1 MLSDSP
7 VRVLCFA
14 DKIIWKG
21 YSAAEAS
28 WEPTM
33 NVGRAL
39 IAEYEEALRAA
50 RTGDKRAEE
59 WVLGL
64 LESFAYE
71 GAAQQERAAE
81 RSQQQR

>member
-1 MLSDSP
+1 MSSDDDEAPQLVPVDQAECHSRPRMLKRSISP
-7 VRVLCFA
+7 V
-14 DKIIWKG
+14 G
-21 YSAAEAS
+21 E
-28 WEPTM
+28 
-33 NVGRAL
+33 
-39 IAEYEEALRAA
+39 LRAA
-50 RTGDKRAEE
+50 RAGDKRAEE